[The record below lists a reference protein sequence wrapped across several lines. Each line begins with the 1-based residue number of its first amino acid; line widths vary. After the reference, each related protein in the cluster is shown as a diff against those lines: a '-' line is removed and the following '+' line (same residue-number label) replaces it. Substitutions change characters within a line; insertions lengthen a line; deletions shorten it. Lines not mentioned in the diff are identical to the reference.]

1 MTPPAARVLE
11 DRRAL
16 IIGDDELGAGIALRL
31 ERAGA
36 IVQLTAADQP
46 ATAAAGQGP
55 LDILV
60 LNLLPAAAPAP
71 LDAIAAQSLE
81 AALSTV
87 TRAAQLMQACFPQ
100 LRRRGGRILL
110 IGHRYGESVN
120 EGLAAYN
127 AAAWALIGLTRSAA
141 VDWGQYQITTNLIL
155 PLAATRELQ
164 SAHEQRPR
172 VIDLLISQLPLRRV
186 GDPADD
192 VGGAV
197 VFLASEDAGFINGE
211 IVHADGGQ
219 HVAGAVLN
227 PARFATHL

>member
-1 MTPPAARVLE
+1 MTRSDARVLE

-16 IIGDDELGAGIALRL
+16 IIGDDELGSGIALRL

-36 IVQLTAADQP
+36 IVQLSAADQA
-46 ATAAAGQGP
+46 ATAAPDQQP

-60 LNLLPAAAPAP
+60 LNLLPEAAPAP
-71 LDAIAAQSLE
+71 LEAVAAQSLE
-81 AALSTV
+81 TALSTV
-87 TRAAQLMQACFPQ
+87 ARVARLMQAFFPR

-164 SAHEQRPR
+164 SAREQRPR

-192 VGGAV
+192 VGGAA
-197 VFLASEDAGFINGE
+197 VFLASDDAGFINGE
-211 IVHADGGQ
+211 VVHADGGQ

-227 PARFATHL
+227 PARFVTHR